1 MNGRKVL
8 ARTNDRG
15 VENQTYCRVAR
26 PRTVFPATP
35 DPLTLAPDD
44 TTTRPEGVGV
54 VAEDED
60 GRPRGHCGADGLG
73 PPRATDDGIN
83 GSQARGRAG
92 WGGREAFTFAHPS
105 PGFARPTA
113 PQTVRL

>member
-1 MNGRKVL
+1 M
-8 ARTNDRG
+8 G
-15 VENQTYCRVAR
+15 VRQIQTYCRVAR

-92 WGGREAFTFAHPS
+92 RGGREG
-105 PGFARPTA
+105 GFYFRPPLSGIRSTHGSA
-113 PQTVRL
+113 DSQTVGCGEAR